1 MGKEE
6 GRKWRDGFRRGE
18 DRHGQYEEPKDEQ
31 LEEGFAVKGKEGSE
45 GRKGR
50 GWRLEA

>member
-1 MGKEE
+1 MGSAEART
-6 GRKWRDGFRRGE
+6 GTGSMRS
-18 DRHGQYEEPKDEQ
+18 PKDEQ